1 MQDERR
7 RAAAVAQIF
16 KFEEDAMKRLT
27 TFALCFAFIF
37 VFGIAAQAQSPIR
50 AHVPFAFTVGD
61 TQFPAG
67 DYQIFEHGSML
78 RVIHANGA
86 AKTVVASFGTERGK
100 NEQGTLQFVAR
111 DGKHYLAKVYA
122 PGMQTGRELPI
133 KN

>member
-27 TFALCFAFIF
+27 LALCFAFVF

-50 AHVPFAFTVGD
+50 AHVPFAFTVGE

-67 DYQIFEHGSML
+67 DYQIYEHGSML
-78 RVIHANGA
+78 RVVTADGA
-86 AKTVVASFGTERGK
+86 AKTVVASFGTVRANDGE
-100 NEQGTLQFVAR
+100 GTLQFVAR
-111 DGKHYLAKVYA
+111 DGKHYLAKIYA
-122 PGMQTGRELPI
+122 PGMATGRELPL